1 MEEIRTKLQPTVTG
15 RKPVKSV
22 TLTPGLWTYVC
33 PCGFRAGTVRIRK
46 TEAKWMVWC
55 FACKT
60 SNGKYVRIMNEE
72 RIDFTSN
79 PNGKLN
85 CNYFLLLRLAHP
97 IKHAVGLTKQI
108 WLKGIF
114 KGNARI
120 LTVDQ
125 CLIDRIPPLI
135 SYLAA
140 GLSPEQLRRTIRE
153 SYRKRPTI
161 DWRTQL
167 LDVILME
174 YIHETKEPELFK

>member
-1 MEEIRTKLQPTVTG
+1 
-15 RKPVKSV
+15 
-22 TLTPGLWTYVC
+22 
-33 PCGFRAGTVRIRK
+33 
-46 TEAKWMVWC
+46 MVWC

-60 SNGKYVRIMNEE
+60 SNGKYVRIMDEE
-72 RIDFTSN
+72 RMDFTSN

-85 CNYFLLLRLAHP
+85 SRYFLLLRLAHP

-140 GLSPEQLRRTIRE
+140 GMPPEQLRRTIRE
-153 SYRKRPTI
+153 SYRKRPAI
-161 DWRTQL
+161 NWRTQL

-174 YIHETKEPELFK
+174 YIHETKEPELFKSILR